1 MQSFLHKVVSEV
13 LAQNNSHSDLSFVL
27 PNKRSGVFLKKIL
40 KQKAASNSFLPKVL
54 SIEDFVKD
62 ISGFESLDSI
72 NLLFEFYKVY
82 KEHTAKENL
91 DSFDNF
97 SKWAPILIQD
107 FNDLDS
113 NLLDSEPILSYLSDT
128 KRIEHW
134 KLDGAGESQ
143 MIDSYL
149 AFFDKII
156 IYHREFTKHLIQSKS
171 GYQGL
176 IYKIACDKLSAFIS
190 KRKGVKYVFA
200 GFNALNKAEEH
211 IIQELLGNQLAE
223 IYWDHDNFYRQS
235 NNQSEQFFKRYE
247 KTWNYYRSNEFKWKS
262 DLINSSKT
270 IHLHGL
276 PKNISQIKHVGSI
289 LKELNT
295 NGSIEDTAIILGNE
309 KLLPTLLN
317 SIPREI
323 NTANITMGYELQNV
337 PLSSFFHAL
346 FKLHLNQAKL
356 NKKGSFYYKD
366 LLSLINDPLL
376 KESRESVPE
385 FEERLKTLINKE
397 LFISEELLMEMVH
410 DSVDL
415 SNLFQLLFLNWNNN
429 VDLLLQKIISTI
441 KILNQNQVITPLRR
455 EHLFRFYN
463 IFLEISNLNDKF
475 RFIENLKT
483 LYQLFQQILKTEK
496 LSFQG
501 EPLEGLQIMGLL
513 ESRVLDFDTLI
524 ITSLNEGYLPASGG
538 NNSFIPLDV
547 KLERKIPT
555 FFEKD
560 AIFSYH
566 FFRLLH
572 RAKNV
577 YLIYNNITDDFG
589 SGEPSRFIRQLKV
602 SKELGLLD
610 KVKFREAVIH
620 PQLNHDPLVLSK
632 IDKTEEVIEKLK
644 RSAENGFSPSA
655 LMNYIRNPLDFYKR
669 SVLGIKEFKKTEE
682 TIAANTFGTIVHDTL
697 EQLYSPYLNSVLKPE
712 LLKKMVAN
720 IENEVEDQ
728 FKKNYSIKAIKSGK
742 NLLAFEIAKQFVL
755 NFLDY
760 ELKQVQKGRKIIL
773 RGLEVKTEMIHFHA
787 GLNLPIKLRGKIDR
801 IDEVDGVLRIID
813 YKTGK
818 VNLNQ
823 LKLKDWGQLCQDDK
837 YSKSFQVLTYA
848 YMYLNSMKSDVDQVS
863 IKTGIVS
870 FKNLNQGFMP
880 FNGKVLTEEVFEAYK
895 RELDKL
901 FQEIFNIEIPFQEKE
916 LPVFNFL
923 KN

>member
-13 LAQNNSHSDLSFVL
+13 LSQNNSLSDLIFVL
-27 PNKRSGVFLKKIL
+27 PNKRSGIFLKKIL
-40 KQKAASNSFLPKVL
+40 KKKASANSFLPRIL
-54 SIEDFVKD
+54 SIEEFVKD
-62 ISGFESLDSI
+62 ISGFESLDSV
-72 NLLFEFYKVY
+72 NLLFEFYNVY
-82 KEHTAKENL
+82 KEHTEKENL

-113 NLLDSEPILSYLSDT
+113 NLLDAASILSYLSDT

-134 KLDGAGESQ
+134 KLEASGESQ
-143 MIDSYL
+143 MIDNYL
-149 AFFDKII
+149 SFFDKII
-156 IYHREFTKHLIQSKS
+156 NYHRSFTKHLIQIKS

-176 IYKIACDKLSAFIS
+176 IYKIACHNMNSFLSR
-190 KRKGVKYVFA
+190 RKGIRYIFA
-200 GFNALNKAEEH
+200 GFNALNKAEEQ
-211 IIQELLGNQLAE
+211 IIQRLLEDQLAE
-223 IYWDHDNFYRQS
+223 IFWDHDNFYRES
-235 NNQSEQFFKRYE
+235 NNQSEQFFNRYE
-247 KTWNYYRSNEFKWKS
+247 KSWNYYRLNDFKWKS
-262 DLINSSKT
+262 NLINSPKT
-270 IHLHGL
+270 VHLHGL

-289 LKELNT
+289 LKELNQ
-295 NGSIEDTAIILGNE
+295 NGSLQDTAIILGNE

-317 SIPREI
+317 SIPQEI
-323 NTANITMGYELQNV
+323 NTANITMGYELQHV

-346 FKLHLNQAKL
+346 FKMHLNQTKL

-366 LLSLINDPLL
+366 VLSLLNDPML
-376 KESRESVPE
+376 KEALEALPE
-385 FEERLKTLINKE
+385 FEERLKNTMNKE
-397 LFISEELLMEMVH
+397 LFISEASLIEMVH

-415 SNLFQLLFLNWNNN
+415 SNLFGQLFLNWKDD
-429 VDLLLQKIISTI
+429 VDLLLKKITSII
-441 KILNQNQVITPLRR
+441 KSLNQNQVLNPLSR
-455 EHLFRFYN
+455 EYLYRFYN
-463 IFLEISNLNDKF
+463 IFLEISNLNEKF

-513 ESRVLDFDTLI
+513 ESRVLDFDTVI

-555 FFEKD
+555 FFDKD

-589 SGEPSRFIRQLKV
+589 SGEPSRFIRQLKN
-602 SKELGLLD
+602 SKQLGLLD
-610 KVKFREAVIH
+610 QVTIKEAVIH
-620 PQLNHDPLVLSK
+620 PKLNHDPLLLSK
-632 IDKTEEVIEKLK
+632 IDKTDGVIEKLK
-644 RSAENGFSPSA
+644 KGAEKGFSPSA

-669 SVLGIKEFKKTEE
+669 SVLGIKEYKKTEE

-697 EQLYSPYLNSVLKPE
+697 EQLYSPYLDTELKSEHLQKMVLKVE
-712 LLKKMVAN
+712 K
-720 IENEVEDQ
+720 EVEDQ
-728 FKKNYSIKAIKSGK
+728 FKKNYSIKGVKSGK

-755 NFLDY
+755 NFIDY
-760 ELKQVQKGRKIIL
+760 EIKQVQKGQKIIL
-773 RGLEVKTEMIHFHA
+773 RGLEIGVEMMHHHSR
-787 GLNLPIKLRGKIDR
+787 LDLPIKLRGKIDR
-801 IDEVDGVLRIID
+801 IDEVNGVLRIID

-823 LKLKDWGQLCQDDK
+823 LNLKDWDQLCSDEK

-848 YMYLNSMKSDVDQVS
+848 YMYLDTLKIDVDQVF

-870 FKNLNQGFMP
+870 FKNLKQGFMP
-880 FNGKVLTEEVFEAYK
+880 FNGIALSHEVLAAYK
-895 RELDKL
+895 KELDKL
-901 FQEIFNIEIPFQEKE
+901 LEEIFNIEVPFQEKE
-916 LPVFNFL
+916 LPVFNF
-923 KN
+923 